1 MVKIVDKK
9 DKEKEIKEVEK
20 VHVSIYAD
28 EFETVKDEMDIDEVT
43 SRKIR
48 EAMGLPL
55 THSKT
60 GAKSKLIAQI
70 REMSKEEAEEKLKET
85 EEDE

>member
-1 MVKIVDKK
+1 MVRIAKEKT
-9 DKEKEIKEVEK
+9 DKEVVEVEK
-20 VHVSIYAD
+20 VQVSIYKD
-28 EFETVKDEMDIDEVT
+28 EFEAVIEELDIKEVT
-43 SRKIR
+43 SRNIR
-48 EAMGLPL
+48 VALGLKE

-70 REMSKEEAEEKLKET
+70 RDMSKEEAEEKLKET